1 MKTLTS
7 KLAALSLTVLIKTTS
22 FSLFADG
29 NKLENNTAESYF
41 EEYFDFQSFNKELEL
56 NLVPEM
62 NVMIYDMNG
71 DLMMAGSEDSDRIKN
86 LTRTADLMT
95 EVNGTK
101 MYRTSY

>member
-7 KLAALSLTVLIKTTS
+7 KLAALSLTVLISTTS

-29 NKLENNTAESYF
+29 NEMETNSAESYF
-41 EEYFDFQSFNKELEL
+41 EEYFDFQSFNQELEM
-56 NLVPEM
+56 NLAPEM
-62 NVMIYDMNG
+62 NVRIYDMNG
-71 DLMMAGSEDSDRIKN
+71 DLMMAGNEDSDRIKN

-101 MYRTSY
+101 MYRISY